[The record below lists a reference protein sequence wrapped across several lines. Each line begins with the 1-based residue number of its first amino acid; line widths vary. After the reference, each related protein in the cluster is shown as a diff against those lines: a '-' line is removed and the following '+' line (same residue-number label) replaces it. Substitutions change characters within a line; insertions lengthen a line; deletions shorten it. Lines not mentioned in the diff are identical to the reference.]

1 MACNEVK
8 LPMDFALRKLL
19 FSILSQIFII
29 SCYPIYTRRL
39 KVMALRCFGFSSA
52 LRRTKTS
59 PLSRRLKLF
68 SIGFVS
74 CEKLPLIF
82 AKFRLFSY

>member
-1 MACNEVK
+1 
-8 LPMDFALRKLL
+8 
-19 FSILSQIFII
+19 
-29 SCYPIYTRRL
+29 
-39 KVMALRCFGFSSA
+39 MALRCFGFSSA